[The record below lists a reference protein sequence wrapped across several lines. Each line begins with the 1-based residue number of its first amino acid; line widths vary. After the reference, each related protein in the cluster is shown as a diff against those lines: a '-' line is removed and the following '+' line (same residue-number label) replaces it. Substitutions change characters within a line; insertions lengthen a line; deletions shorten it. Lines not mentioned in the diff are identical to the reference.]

1 MLLIFVLMAFV
12 QIPGL
17 IKKKYWKELIAFSFF
32 YMAAFTVS
40 LLYVLDITI
49 PSPIKGVKYVI
60 EDLLK
65 IKY

>member
-1 MLLIFVLMAFV
+1 MLLIFALLAFF

-32 YMAAFTVS
+32 YTFAFVLS
-40 LLYVLDITI
+40 FLYVLDVAI
-49 PSPIKGVKYVI
+49 PSPIKGVRYVI